1 MKLFIESKSIVL
13 ESLILD
19 TKQYILFHKRNKK
32 ISRVIM
38 GIFCCWD
45 VALLIHRGSGARD
58 PICNSLKIQQ
68 QMIID
73 FYNKK
78 TPKTAWCDV
87 CRCLTQL
94 LIGSR
99 CYHYFTSAKVFS
111 FGYILIRWWLL
122 CKCRP
127 TGNVSN
133 DVPVELRWWLYTN
146 HIFFI
151 QRLYRHMI

>member
-1 MKLFIESKSIVL
+1 
-13 ESLILD
+13 
-19 TKQYILFHKRNKK
+19 
-32 ISRVIM
+32 
-38 GIFCCWD
+38 
-45 VALLIHRGSGARD
+45 
-58 PICNSLKIQQ
+58 
-68 QMIID
+68 MIID

-78 TPKTAWCDV
+78 TPKNCMMWCDV

-99 CYHYFTSAKVFS
+99 CYHYFTSAKVF
-111 FGYILIRWWLL
+111 FLVILIRWWLL

-133 DVPVELRWWLYTN
+133 DVPVELRWWLVHRN

-151 QRLYRHMI
+151 QRLYSLWWASGQIFQFKFSIRIYSRHIYNYFPLSLSLYMYDRTFDMFHRS